1 MHCLL
6 QVSSSFLVQTL
17 LFFLPY
23 TCQKSLLIHYK
34 NHRQLSTEANSKRE
48 AQAGL
53 CLHQFGLLLSYATP
67 TSHLEVVYIFP
78 QRVLASNVVILACAT
93 YPIPCDTTSRHESDQ
108 SRFLPVCRTPLS
120 LRKYI

>member
-1 MHCLL
+1 MNCLL
-6 QVSSSFLVQTL
+6 HVSSSFLVQTL

-23 TCQKSLLIHYK
+23 TCQRPLLMHYT
-34 NHRQLSTEANSKRE
+34 NHRQLSTKANSKRDTLIC
-48 AQAGL
+48 L
-53 CLHQFGLLLSYATP
+53 CLHQRGFLLSYATP
-67 TSHLEVVYIFP
+67 TSHLEAVYILP

-120 LRKYI
+120 LRK